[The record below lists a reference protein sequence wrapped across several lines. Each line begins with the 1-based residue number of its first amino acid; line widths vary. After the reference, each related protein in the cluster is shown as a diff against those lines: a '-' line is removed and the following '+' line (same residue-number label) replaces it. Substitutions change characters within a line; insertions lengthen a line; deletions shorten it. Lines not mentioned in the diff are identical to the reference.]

1 VDFNNIYRRLPDW
14 CQDIAITIKNVG
26 VYYKKY
32 NAIPIIR
39 PIGSVQRKLINDT
52 EYYSNASE
60 SDEKDKLKG
69 LIKYAINNVE
79 YYKERKALYKT
90 PSDLEDIDNYPLL
103 EKLDLRSNLDKVVS
117 KEANSRNSV
126 SFKTS
131 GTTGTPLCGRIKIS
145 DLQLRFIVV
154 LKSMNDFGLD
164 LSKPYGR
171 FPGAHISDGK
181 RVYRRDMINN
191 HIIFSMYHLSAAY
204 ADHYIKAINKYQLE
218 TLEGYPSVLYALALL
233 IETAGGRTDCVKYVC
248 TTAEKLH
255 GYQKAKIE
263 DVLGCKVFD
272 YYGSSEQSSYI
283 YMCPLQKY
291 HNSNVISHLEVL
303 DSEGNRTK
311 PGHQGNM
318 VVTSYTS
325 TFTPLIRY
333 KIGDSVLLS
342 ANQVCECGIGGL
354 VIDEIIGRDEDAFL
368 TLDGRSV
375 SRFSLVLKY
384 LPSNV
389 FRAQLVLYNMQS
401 NIELRYETLDK
412 GAINNSEFDD
422 FYKKLMLMIG
432 NGYTMTYTHKEDIPL
447 GKNGKFKAVI
457 IH

>member
-1 VDFNNIYRRLPDW
+1 MDFYNIYRCLPDW

-32 NAIPIIR
+32 NAIPFIR
-39 PIGSVQRKLINDT
+39 PIGTVQRKLRGNPG
-52 EYYSNASE
+52 YGSNISE
-60 SDEKDKLKG
+60 LDEVGKLTS
-69 LIKYAINNVE
+69 LIEHAVNHVE
-79 YYKERKALYKT
+79 YYKDRKALYYN
-90 PSDLEDIDNYPLL
+90 PLGIEDISNYPLL
-103 EKLDLRSNLDKVVS
+103 EKIDLRSNLDKVVS
-117 KEANSRNSV
+117 LKANSRNSV
-126 SFKTS
+126 PFKTS
-131 GTTGTPLCGRIKIS
+131 GTTGTPLRGRIKIS
-145 DLQLRFIVV
+145 DLQLRFNIV

-171 FPGAHISDGK
+171 FLGAHVSDGK
-181 RVYRRDMINN
+181 RVYRRDMINK

-204 ADHYIKAINKYQLE
+204 TDIYIRAINKYQLE

-233 IETAGGRTDCVKYVC
+233 IESEGGKTNSVKYVC

-255 GYQKAKIE
+255 GYQKTKIE
-263 DVLGCKVFD
+263 AVFGCKVFD

-283 YMCPLQKY
+283 YMCPFQNY
-291 HNSNVISHLEVL
+291 HNSNIISHLEVL
-303 DSEGNRTK
+303 DTEGKKTL

-325 TFTPLIRY
+325 TYTPLIRY

-342 ANQVCECGIGGL
+342 ANQVCECGVGGL

-375 SRFSLVLKY
+375 SRFSLVLKHI
-384 LPSNV
+384 PGNV
-389 FRAQLVLYNMQS
+389 FRAQLVLSNNQS
-401 NIELRYETLDK
+401 NIELRYETLDNK
-412 GAINNSEFDD
+412 SINRGQFEN
-422 FYKKLMLMIG
+422 FYKKLVLMIG
-432 NGYTMTYTHKEDIPL
+432 NGYTIVYTHEEDIPL

-457 IH
+457 IN